1 MRLIDI
7 IYGCALFLILGGCLL
22 ADGLA
27 DLPHGFLILFSIIGI
42 AYVLVLIGNK
52 IEATDGRRRK

>member
-27 DLPHGFLILFSIIGI
+27 DLPHGFLILFIIVG
-42 AYVLVLIGNK
+42 AGGALVLIGNK
-52 IEATDGRRRK
+52 LEEVYWRRRK